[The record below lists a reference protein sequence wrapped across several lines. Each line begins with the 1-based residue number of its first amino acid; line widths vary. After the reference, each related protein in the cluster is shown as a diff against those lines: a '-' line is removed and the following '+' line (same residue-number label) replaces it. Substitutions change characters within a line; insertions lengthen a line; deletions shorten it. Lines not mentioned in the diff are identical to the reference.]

1 MIEISSNVF
10 ISVIAIVGALFLHS
24 LIIYTLR
31 EVQELSYANVEI
43 VKKITILKNKKK
55 SLCYGLGLVLGAIL
69 HIYWGKLYP
78 RYTYLL
84 IPWMSIYVMDII
96 LCILKLTIFKI
107 STERR
112 RVTKI
117 DLVGFAICLII
128 SLHLTFYPY

>member
-10 ISVIAIVGALFLHS
+10 IAMIAIIGALFLHS

-31 EVQELSYANVEI
+31 EVQELSYANAEI
-43 VKKITILKNKKK
+43 VKKITLLKNKKK

-84 IPWMSIYVMDII
+84 
-96 LCILKLTIFKI
+96 KI
-107 STERR
+107 GRASCRER
-112 RVTKI
+112 V
-117 DLVGFAICLII
+117 
-128 SLHLTFYPY
+128 